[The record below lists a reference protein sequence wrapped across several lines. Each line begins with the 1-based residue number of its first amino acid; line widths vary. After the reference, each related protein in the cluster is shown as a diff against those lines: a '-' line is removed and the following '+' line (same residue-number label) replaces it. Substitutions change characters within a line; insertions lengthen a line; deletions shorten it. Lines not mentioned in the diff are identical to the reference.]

1 MYNCGTWALTEA
13 LSDKLDRCQRKM
25 IRRVLGLK
33 WSDRVTNINLYAR
46 CGISPA
52 SLQVV
57 NARWRLFGHILYIY
71 LRLSSLVRLGG
82 PPLGIT
88 PGYISPTAP
97 WPRAR

>member
-1 MYNCGTWALTEA
+1 
-13 LSDKLDRCQRKM
+13 M

-57 NARWRLFGHILYIY
+57 NARWRLFGHTLRMNEGSPAREAMAIY
-71 LRLSSLVRLGG
+71 FMHDKSMSGRGG
-82 PPLGIT
+82 NRMTL
-88 PGYISPTAP
+88 PTALSNDYYSMFGKYIKTTKC
-97 WPRAR
+97 RVQ